1 MNAAATQFD
10 TAGWTIAQWQAAY
23 FAGARPEALL
33 AGHAAAP
40 DAPADNAWIL
50 RVDGQ
55 ALARQLDELA
65 RLLAAADGD
74 LSRLPLYGVPY
85 AVRTTS
91 TSRAGRPPPPAPR
104 SPTRP
109 TRMPA
114 WCGACAPPAPS

>member
-23 FAGARPEALL
+23 LAGARPEALL

-55 ALARQLDELA
+55 LARQLDELA

-85 AVRTTS
+85 AVKDNIDVAGWPTT
-91 TSRAGRPPPPAPR
+91 AACPR
-104 SPTRP
+104 SPHARRGCRRGVAP
-109 TRMPA
+109 
-114 WCGACAPPAPS
+114 APPAPS